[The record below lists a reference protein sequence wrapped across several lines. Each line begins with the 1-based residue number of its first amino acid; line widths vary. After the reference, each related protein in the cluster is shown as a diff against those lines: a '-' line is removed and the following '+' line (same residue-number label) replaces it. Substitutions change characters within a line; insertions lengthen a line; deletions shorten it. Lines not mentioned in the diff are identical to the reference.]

1 MLIQNNTTWAKM
13 PLGQKVTWAIV
24 YLGKDTT
31 WAMWSLGQKPTWAM
45 QAGAMV
51 AWAKK
56 ALGNRGL
63 GKSGSTEKKQSAL
76 SVSVQSWRPDKV
88 EWVANFGI

>member
-1 MLIQNNTTWAKM
+1 MLIQNDTTWAKM

-45 QAGAMV
+45 LAGAIV

-56 ALGNRGL
+56 ALG
-63 GKSGSTEKKQSAL
+63 KSGSTHYDPSL
-76 SVSVQSWRPDKV
+76 SLRQKLTL
-88 EWVANFGI
+88 

>member
-1 MLIQNNTTWAKM
+1 M

-45 QAGAMV
+45 LAGAIG
-51 AWAKK
+51 AWAK
-56 ALGNRGL
+56 
-63 GKSGSTEKKQSAL
+63 
-76 SVSVQSWRPDKV
+76 
-88 EWVANFGI
+88 VAAPLNM

>member
-45 QAGAMV
+45 LAGAIV

-63 GKSGSTEKKQSAL
+63 GKSGSTFLYSLHYSYNLQLTEGWEQTC
-76 SVSVQSWRPDKV
+76 
-88 EWVANFGI
+88 

>member
-51 AWAKK
+51 AWAIGDW
-56 ALGNRGL
+56 A
-63 GKSGSTEKKQSAL
+63 
-76 SVSVQSWRPDKV
+76 KV
-88 EWVANFGI
+88 AAPVNQVI

>member
-1 MLIQNNTTWAKM
+1 M

-45 QAGAMV
+45 LAGAIV

-63 GKSGSTEKKQSAL
+63 GKSGSTLVTSLTLHRKRRSF
-76 SVSVQSWRPDKV
+76 KV
-88 EWVANFGI
+88 LTLVGRLIRQIK

>member
-45 QAGAMV
+45 LAGAIV

-63 GKSGSTEKKQSAL
+63 GKSGSTIEVPA
-76 SVSVQSWRPDKV
+76 
-88 EWVANFGI
+88 AF

>member
-13 PLGQKVTWAIV
+13 PLGQKVTWATV

-31 WAMWSLGQKPTWAM
+31 WAML
-45 QAGAMV
+45 AGAIV

-63 GKSGSTEKKQSAL
+63 GKSGSTLYTVREENSRSCYYSTL
-76 SVSVQSWRPDKV
+76 RHLLTHD
-88 EWVANFGI
+88 I

>member
-1 MLIQNNTTWAKM
+1 MLIQNDTTWAKM

-45 QAGAMV
+45 LAGAIV

-63 GKSGSTEKKQSAL
+63 GKSGSTVYAISHSDNDLLA
-76 SVSVQSWRPDKV
+76 
-88 EWVANFGI
+88 

>member
-1 MLIQNNTTWAKM
+1 MLIQNDTTWAKM

-45 QAGAMV
+45 LAGAIV

-63 GKSGSTEKKQSAL
+63 GKSGSDPNPSL
-76 SVSVQSWRPDKV
+76 SLTPCQP
-88 EWVANFGI
+88 

>member
-1 MLIQNNTTWAKM
+1 MLIQNDTTWAKM

-45 QAGAMV
+45 LAGAIV

-63 GKSGSTEKKQSAL
+63 GKSGSTAVTLLRSLHFQIVFQMYKAKL
-76 SVSVQSWRPDKV
+76 
-88 EWVANFGI
+88 I

>member
-1 MLIQNNTTWAKM
+1 MFIQNNTTWAKM

-63 GKSGSTEKKQSAL
+63 GKSGSTGIL
-76 SVSVQSWRPDKV
+76 IMLDYVCWL
-88 EWVANFGI
+88 FGQM

>member
-1 MLIQNNTTWAKM
+1 MFLYDSTWAKM

-24 YLGKDTT
+24 YWGKDTT
-31 WAMWSLGQKPTWAM
+31 WAKWSLGQRPTWAIH
-45 QAGAMV
+45 AGAIV

-63 GKSGSTEKKQSAL
+63 GKNGSTERKGVVKPNTMRL
-76 SVSVQSWRPDKV
+76 
-88 EWVANFGI
+88 

>member
-45 QAGAMV
+45 LAGAIV

-63 GKSGSTEKKQSAL
+63 GKSGSTIPFSFHRISLQFPGFHLGKQ
-76 SVSVQSWRPDKV
+76 
-88 EWVANFGI
+88 